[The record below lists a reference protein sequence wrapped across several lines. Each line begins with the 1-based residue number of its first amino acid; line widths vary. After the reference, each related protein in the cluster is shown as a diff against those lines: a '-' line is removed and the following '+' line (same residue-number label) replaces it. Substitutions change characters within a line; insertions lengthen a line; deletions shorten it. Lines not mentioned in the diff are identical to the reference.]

1 LIKGTGET
9 AMKKYSLLFFSFILL
24 MAFPFGAWADVTAGD
39 KIVTVGQDLTPA
51 QRTQILNELGAT
63 NSTQIVTVT
72 NQEEQKY
79 LGNLVPKAMIGTR
92 SISSSS
98 ITYTSSGSG
107 LNVSTHNITWVTN
120 QMYLNALTTAG
131 VKDANIVVTAPF
143 PVSGTA
149 ALTGIMKAYEMS
161 SGTAIPDNV
170 KQAANTEMV
179 QTAKLGDQIGANN
192 AAKLVA
198 KVKSMIAQN
207 PPQNDAQ
214 LRDMINQAAKELGI
228 TLTDSQV
235 QALVDLFDK
244 LKSLNI
250 NWQQVGD
257 QINKAANQV
266 TNYLHSPQGQ
276 TFLDKLKEFLV
287 SLINAVKSL
296 FS

>member
-1 LIKGTGET
+1 
-9 AMKKYSLLFFSFILL
+9 MKKYSILFMAFLLL
-24 MAFPFGAWADVTAGD
+24 MAFPIGAFADVTVGD
-39 KIVTVGQDLTPA
+39 KIVTVGQDLTTD

-63 NSTQIVTVT
+63 SSTQIVTVT
-72 NQEEQKY
+72 NQEEQQY
-79 LGNLVPKAMIGTR
+79 LGNLVPKAMIGTK

-98 ITYTSSGSG
+98 ITYTTAGSG
-107 LNVSTHNITWVTN
+107 LHVSTNNITWVTN

-149 ALTGIMKAYEMS
+149 ALTGIMKAYEVS
-161 SGTAIPDNV
+161 SGTVIPDNV

-179 QTAKLGDQIGANN
+179 QTAKLGDQIGPNN

-214 LRDMINQAAKELGI
+214 LRDLINQAAKELGI

-235 QALVDLFDK
+235 QSLVDLFDK

-266 TNYLHSPQGQ
+266 ANYLHSPQGQ
-276 TFLDKLKEFLV
+276 TFLDKLKQFFD
-287 SLINAVKSL
+287 SLINTVKSL
-296 FS
+296 SS

>member
-1 LIKGTGET
+1 
-9 AMKKYSLLFFSFILL
+9 
-24 MAFPFGAWADVTAGD
+24 
-39 KIVTVGQDLTPA
+39 
-51 QRTQILNELGAT
+51 
-63 NSTQIVTVT
+63 
-72 NQEEQKY
+72 
-79 LGNLVPKAMIGTR
+79 MIGTK

-98 ITYTSSGSG
+98 ITYTATGSG
-107 LNVSTHNITWVTN
+107 LNVSTKNITWVTN

-131 VKDANIVVTAPF
+131 VRDANIVVTAPF

-149 ALTGIMKAYEMS
+149 ALTGIMKAYEVS
-161 SGTAIPDNV
+161 SGTVIPANV

-179 QTAKLGDQIGANN
+179 QTAKLGDQIGPNN

-207 PPQNDAQ
+207 PPQDDSQ
-214 LRDMINQAAKELGI
+214 LRDIINQAAKELGI

-235 QALVDLFDK
+235 QSLVDLFDK

-276 TFLDKLKEFLV
+276 NFLDKLKQLFD
-287 SLINAVKSL
+287 SLFNAVKALS
-296 FS
+296 S

>member
-1 LIKGTGET
+1 
-9 AMKKYSLLFFSFILL
+9 
-24 MAFPFGAWADVTAGD
+24 
-39 KIVTVGQDLTPA
+39 
-51 QRTQILNELGAT
+51 
-63 NSTQIVTVT
+63 
-72 NQEEQKY
+72 
-79 LGNLVPKAMIGTR
+79 
-92 SISSSS
+92 
-98 ITYTSSGSG
+98 
-107 LNVSTHNITWVTN
+107 
-120 QMYLNALTTAG
+120 MYLNALTTAG

-149 ALTGIMKAYEMS
+149 ALTGIMKAYEVS
-161 SGTAIPDNV
+161 SGTVIPANV

-179 QTAKLGDQIGANN
+179 QTAKLGDQIGPNN

-207 PPQNDAQ
+207 PPQDDSQ
-214 LRDMINQAAKELGI
+214 LRDIINQAAKELGI

-235 QALVDLFDK
+235 QSLVDLFDK

-276 TFLDKLKEFLV
+276 NFLDKLKQLFD
-287 SLINAVKSL
+287 SLFNAVKALS
-296 FS
+296 S